1 MPQCHICK
9 ATQARLRTDGLC
21 KTCSNT
27 NRSNQD
33 VTGINDYNSNDDVW
47 KSVETEFGLQEGV
60 IKAIPTP
67 PDDWINKSVGELTAG
82 QMIKLMT
89 QTTISVQRRLNEHDQ
104 KLNALQTSQ
113 EENATE
119 IHGIKEENKLLNQKL
134 KVSDARMKSLE
145 NSNTKMKQIITKQQT
160 FILHQD
166 KNERNKR
173 IIIYGIPE
181 EKHLLH
187 EGEEARSDEEKV
199 KLILNV
205 LNHADIPL
213 KFCRRIGNKDQG
225 PEKRPKILL
234 VEFNSQKDRN
244 VVKNSAIELNKI
256 DSMKYI
262 RIKADLSYEDR
273 NEYKRLYQKRDVLIK
288 ENPDKEIMVDKGK
301 LFMDRVVIDEFKSI
315 HSIF

>member
-1 MPQCHICK
+1 M
-9 ATQARLRTDGLC
+9 
-21 KTCSNT
+21 
-27 NRSNQD
+27 
-33 VTGINDYNSNDDVW
+33 
-47 KSVETEFGLQEGV
+47 
-60 IKAIPTP
+60 PTP

-187 EGEEARSDEEKV
+187 EGEEARNDEEKV

-213 KFCRRIGNKDQG
+213 KFCRKIGNKDQG